1 MKISIFG
8 LGYVGSVSAACF
20 ASMGHEVI
28 GVDFKSEKNNIINS
42 GRSPVYEKGLDKLI
56 KESVENKKLFATDDI
71 DSAVNKTEISLV
83 CVGTPSSPE
92 GQINLNHVINVC
104 KDIAISLKSKKS
116 NHIILIRSTIV
127 PGTIENKLFPL
138 VEKYSGKESGKDF
151 SIIMNP
157 EFLREGSAIDDFFNP
172 ERIVVGAKDLHNIEK
187 VRNLYKGNNK
197 YQVQASFHHVPIKLA
212 EMIKFTENSYHA
224 LKVAFANEIG
234 VICKS
239 TGVDSQKLMELF
251 CKDKK
256 LNLSSYYFRPG
267 FSFGG
272 SCLPKDLKGLNAI
285 ADDFEL
291 KVPLLNSIEVS
302 NQIHTGRAIKLIK
315 KTKCKKIG
323 FIGISFKVD
332 TDDIRENPIIEVIK
346 SVSKNSDCSSYL
358 YDDKAKID
366 DLFSQKN
373 IHVEK
378 NIDTLIKKV
387 EVLVFSNYS
396 KRYESMINNSDC
408 LIIDLNRSIS
418 NSYETLTLV

>member
-1 MKISIFG
+1 
-8 LGYVGSVSAACF
+8 
-20 ASMGHEVI
+20 
-28 GVDFKSEKNNIINS
+28 
-42 GRSPVYEKGLDKLI
+42 
-56 KESVENKKLFATDDI
+56 
-71 DSAVNKTEISLV
+71 
-83 CVGTPSSPE
+83 
-92 GQINLNHVINVC
+92 
-104 KDIAISLKSKKS
+104 
-116 NHIILIRSTIV
+116 
-127 PGTIENKLFPL
+127 
-138 VEKYSGKESGKDF
+138 
-151 SIIMNP
+151 MNP

-187 VRNLYKGNNK
+187 VRNLYKGNKK

-285 ADDFEL
+285 ANDFEL
-291 KVPLLNSIEVS
+291 KVPLLNSIEFS
-302 NQIHTGRAIKLIK
+302 NQIHTDRAINLIK

-323 FIGISFKVD
+323 FIGISFKAD

-346 SVSKNSDCSSYL
+346 SVSKSSDSSLYL

-366 DLFSQKN
+366 DLFSQEN
-373 IHVEK
+373 IYVEK
-378 NIDTLIKKV
+378 SFDVLIKKV

-396 KRYESMINNSDC
+396 ERYESMINNSDC

-418 NSYETLTLV
+418 DSYETLTLV